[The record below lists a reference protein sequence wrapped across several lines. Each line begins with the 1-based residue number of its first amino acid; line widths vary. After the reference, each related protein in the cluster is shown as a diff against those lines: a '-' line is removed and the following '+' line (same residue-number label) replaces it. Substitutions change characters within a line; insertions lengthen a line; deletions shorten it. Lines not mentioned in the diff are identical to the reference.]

1 MVSYNRISYSHFIDA
16 ISFKNMKF
24 KSLPAKYL
32 EYLQKQ
38 SFNVLQKIWIL
49 IINMLVSNKH
59 DIFPSRNVSSP
70 DTLKPKNIL
79 LTFPSLKY

>member
-32 EYLQKQ
+32 EWYLLKQ
-38 SFNVLQKIWIL
+38 SFNVLQKI
-49 IINMLVSNKH
+49 
-59 DIFPSRNVSSP
+59 
-70 DTLKPKNIL
+70 
-79 LTFPSLKY
+79 